1 MAASKST
8 RGRKATPVRAHPT
21 APASTAP
28 ASTLPNGKAPNGKP
42 PNGNLPN
49 GKASGSTGPGS
60 TARGDVVATKAA
72 GKGRPASASTRTGS
86 APPPSEYGNEGAP
99 IWLQLTT
106 FALSLLGLGVSVY
119 ETYSHFVTHSFL
131 GCSGNGTFNCEAVT
145 TSAQSY
151 VGPSNFHVPVAV
163 LGVLFFVFAA
173 VPLMSPW
180 AWQAKRR
187 EIHLARLVS
196 LIIGM
201 CFVLYLLYAELIIIG
216 KICIYCTS
224 VHILTF
230 LLFVL
235 TVGAAALWGLAP
247 GRPGFPVRK
256 WRAAAEDSDS

>member
-1 MAASKST
+1 
-8 RGRKATPVRAHPT
+8 
-21 APASTAP
+21 
-28 ASTLPNGKAPNGKP
+28 
-42 PNGNLPN
+42 
-49 GKASGSTGPGS
+49 
-60 TARGDVVATKAA
+60 VVATKTAS
-72 GKGRPASASTRTGS
+72 KGRADGARAKTSSTPSPAAYDNGG
-86 APPPSEYGNEGAP
+86 PP

-106 FALSLLGLGVSVY
+106 FVLAIAGLGVSIY

-151 VGPSNFHVPVAV
+151 IGPSSFHVPVAV
-163 LGVLFFVFAA
+163 LGVLFFVFAG

-196 LIIGM
+196 VIIGM
-201 CFVLYLLYAELIIIG
+201 CFVMYLLYAELIIID

-224 VHILTF
+224 VHVITF

-235 TVGAAALWGLAP
+235 TVGAAAMWGLAP
-247 GRPGFPVRK
+247 GRPGFPVRTR
-256 WRAAAEDSDS
+256 RAAAEPAAS